1 MRIGRALP
9 GMLSVAL
16 LLLGAAG
23 PATASEAEYTKAR
36 ALGLEAYTYGLPLL
50 QTNKTFQTQT
60 SVNVSNGQGFGPVN
74 RFNSVRQLNNP
85 SSKAVVA
92 PGANALSSI
101 AWLDLRREPQV
112 LHVPRVRDH
121 NFVLALLD
129 PYTNDLRNL
138 GTVHDTAPGDYVIA
152 GPGQHQVRI
161 PKGTHRITVAYTRIW
176 IIGSTQLKGPQD
188 LAAVHRIQDRYALT
202 PLSRWGQEGWH
213 HPPPAHPRTTVKTF
227 ALPAGL
233 RFFDVLGEQ
242 LRRFPPPAADAPLL
256 RRLAAVG
263 IGPGMEPSTNKR
275 LSADTLRGLRAAVTG
290 GPQQI
295 DANIASLYA
304 ADFPTY
310 NGYLLGGF
318 GRYGTNYTLRAV
330 VATIG
335 LGAFTSDQSIFAFA
349 VTDHERAPLVG
360 SGSYVLHM
368 RKPPPVNEGWSVTVY
383 TTQGFL
389 VPNPLSRYQFNQA
402 SALAKNPDGSVD
414 ILLQATRPADPNRAR
429 NWLPTPATGGFEVI
443 WRLLAPKP
451 TAIGGILDGTGWEPP
466 AITPAAATS

>member
-23 PATASEAEYTKAR
+23 PATASEAEYTQAR

-188 LAAVHRIQDRYALT
+188 LAAGHRNQDRAALT
-202 PLSRWGQEGWH
+202 PRTRGGQEG
-213 HPPPAHPRTTVKTF
+213 V
-227 ALPAGL
+227 LPACGGGEAEPL
-233 RFFDVLGEQ
+233 RDF
-242 LRRFPPPAADAPLL
+242 
-256 RRLAAVG
+256 
-263 IGPGMEPSTNKR
+263 
-275 LSADTLRGLRAAVTG
+275 TG
-290 GPQQI
+290 N
-295 DANIASLYA
+295 A
-304 ADFPTY
+304 
-310 NGYLLGGF
+310 
-318 GRYGTNYTLRAV
+318 RYFRIRP
-330 VATIG
+330 VATS
-335 LGAFTSDQSIFAFA
+335 APTSISK
-349 VTDHERAPLVG
+349 RG
-360 SGSYVLHM
+360 SDLKIS
-368 RKPPPVNEGWSVTVY
+368 
-383 TTQGFL
+383 
-389 VPNPLSRYQFNQA
+389 
-402 SALAKNPDGSVD
+402 
-414 ILLQATRPADPNRAR
+414 NR
-429 NWLPTPATGGFEVI
+429 I
-443 WRLLAPKP
+443 
-451 TAIGGILDGTGWEPP
+451 
-466 AITPAAATS
+466 